1 VNSGDRAK
9 IEQDLVA
16 KENAI
21 EKHLAD
27 IEAQAP
33 KS

>member
-1 VNSGDRAK
+1 V
-9 IEQDLVA
+9 EQDLVT
-16 KENAI
+16 KENEV

-27 IEAQAP
+27 IEAQSP